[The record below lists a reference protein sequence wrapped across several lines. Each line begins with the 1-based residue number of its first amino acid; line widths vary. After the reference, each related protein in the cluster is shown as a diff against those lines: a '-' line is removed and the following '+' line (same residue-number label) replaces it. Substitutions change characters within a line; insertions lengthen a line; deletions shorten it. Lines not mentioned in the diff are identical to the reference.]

1 MYQPRPGIIS
11 KTIISRLIPKKL
23 SVSYG
28 FLYLSLS
35 KFFFAL
41 YIFIIAAATDGLDGY
56 LARVM
61 NWQTDLGKILDP
73 IADKV
78 LLIGTILILWMNAY
92 IPIFVLVVFVIRDF
106 IIIMGAAFHM
116 TVYETAA
123 PNPNIFGKITTFVH
137 IGYLAAVFIDI
148 IFGLNLT
155 NFMID
160 FSVALITLISLF
172 LYGLNWFKL
181 TAKLHRE

>member
-1 MYQPRPGIIS
+1 MSKYFIFIPNLLSIIRIYLMYPLLTFIAEEN
-11 KTIISRLIPKKL
+11 
-23 SVSYG
+23 
-28 FLYLSLS
+28 YL
-35 KFFFAL
+35 FAL
-41 YIFIIAAATDGLDGY
+41 YIFTIAAATDGLDGY

-61 NWQTDLGKILDP
+61 DWQTDLGKILDP

-78 LLIGTILILWMNAY
+78 LLIGTIFILWMNSH
-92 IPIFVLVVFVIRDF
+92 IPIFVLAVFILRDF

-137 IGYLAAVFIDI
+137 IGYLAGVFVDI
-148 IFGLNLT
+148 IFSLNLT
-155 NFMID
+155 NVAID
-160 FSVALITLISLF
+160 CLVALVTLISLF

-181 TAKLHRE
+181 TAKLHSE

>member
-1 MYQPRPGIIS
+1 
-11 KTIISRLIPKKL
+11 
-23 SVSYG
+23 
-28 FLYLSLS
+28 
-35 KFFFAL
+35 
-41 YIFIIAAATDGLDGY
+41 
-56 LARVM
+56 M
-61 NWQTDLGKILDP
+61 NS
-73 IADKV
+73 
-78 LLIGTILILWMNAY
+78 Y
-92 IPIFVLVVFVIRDF
+92 IPFFVLAVFVLRDF

-137 IGYLAAVFIDI
+137 IGYLAGVFIDI
-148 IFGLNLT
+148 IFGLNLIT
-155 NFMID
+155 LTID

>member
-1 MYQPRPGIIS
+1 MSKYFIFIPNLLSIIRIYLMYPLLTFIAEEN
-11 KTIISRLIPKKL
+11 
-23 SVSYG
+23 
-28 FLYLSLS
+28 YL
-35 KFFFAL
+35 FAL
-41 YIFIIAAATDGLDGY
+41 YIFTIAAATDGLDGY

-61 NWQTDLGKILDP
+61 DWQTDLGKILDP

-78 LLIGTILILWMNAY
+78 LLIGTIFILWMNSH
-92 IPIFVLVVFVIRDF
+92 IPIFVLAVFILRDF
-106 IIIMGAAFHM
+106 IIVMGAAFHM

-137 IGYLAAVFIDI
+137 IGYLAGVFVDI
-148 IFGLNLT
+148 IFSLNLT
-155 NFMID
+155 NVVID
-160 FSVALITLISLF
+160 CLVALITLISLF

>member
-1 MYQPRPGIIS
+1 MYP
-11 KTIISRLIPKKL
+11 LL
-23 SVSYG
+23 S
-28 FLYLSLS
+28 FIAEENYL
-35 KFFFAL
+35 FAL
-41 YIFIIAAATDGLDGY
+41 YIFMIAAATDGLDGY

-78 LLIGTILILWMNAY
+78 LLIGTVLILWMNYY
-92 IPIFVLVVFVIRDF
+92 IPLFVVVVFVLRDF

-137 IGYLAAVFIDI
+137 IGYLAGVFVDI
-148 IFGLNLT
+148 VFTLNIT
-155 NFMID
+155 NFLVD
-160 FSVALITLISLF
+160 TSVALVTVISLL
-172 LYGLNWFKL
+172 LYGFSWFKL

>member
-1 MYQPRPGIIS
+1 MSKYFIFIPNLLSIIRIYLMYPLLTFIAEEN
-11 KTIISRLIPKKL
+11 
-23 SVSYG
+23 
-28 FLYLSLS
+28 YL
-35 KFFFAL
+35 FAL
-41 YIFIIAAATDGLDGY
+41 YIFTIAAATDGLDGY

-61 NWQTDLGKILDP
+61 DWQTDLGKILDP

-78 LLIGTILILWMNAY
+78 LLIGTIFILWMNSH
-92 IPIFVLVVFVIRDF
+92 IPIFVLAVFILRDF

-137 IGYLAAVFIDI
+137 IGYLAGVFVDI
-148 IFGLNLT
+148 ICSLNLT
-155 NFMID
+155 NVAID
-160 FSVALITLISLF
+160 CLVALVTLISLF

>member
-1 MYQPRPGIIS
+1 MSKYFIFLPNLLSIIRIYLMYP
-11 KTIISRLIPKKL
+11 LL
-23 SVSYG
+23 S
-28 FLYLSLS
+28 FIAEENYL
-35 KFFFAL
+35 FAL
-41 YIFIIAAATDGLDGY
+41 YIFMIAAATDGLDGY

-78 LLIGTILILWMNAY
+78 LLIGTVLILWMNYY
-92 IPIFVLVVFVIRDF
+92 IPLFVVVVFVLRDF

-137 IGYLAAVFIDI
+137 IGYLAGVFVDI
-148 IFGLNLT
+148 VFTLNIT
-155 NFMID
+155 NFLVD
-160 FSVALITLISLF
+160 TSVALVTVISLL
-172 LYGLNWFKL
+172 LYGFSWFKL

>member
-1 MYQPRPGIIS
+1 LLSIIRIYLMYPLLTFIAEEN
-11 KTIISRLIPKKL
+11 
-23 SVSYG
+23 
-28 FLYLSLS
+28 YL
-35 KFFFAL
+35 FAL
-41 YIFIIAAATDGLDGY
+41 YIFTIAAATDGLDGY

-61 NWQTDLGKILDP
+61 DWQTDLGKILDP

-78 LLIGTILILWMNAY
+78 LLIGTIFILWMNSH
-92 IPIFVLVVFVIRDF
+92 IPIFVLAVFILRDF

-137 IGYLAAVFIDI
+137 IGYLAGVFVDI
-148 IFGLNLT
+148 IFSLNLT
-155 NFMID
+155 NIAID
-160 FSVALITLISLF
+160 CLVALVTLISLF

>member
-1 MYQPRPGIIS
+1 MSKYFIFIPNLLSIIRIYLMYPLLSFIS
-11 KTIISRLIPKKL
+11 EEN
-23 SVSYG
+23 
-28 FLYLSLS
+28 YL
-35 KFFFAL
+35 FAL
-41 YIFIIAAATDGLDGY
+41 YVFIFAAATDGLDGY

-61 NWQTDLGKILDP
+61 NWRTDLGKILDP

-78 LLIGTILILWMNAY
+78 LLIGTVFILWMNSY
-92 IPIFVLVVFVIRDF
+92 IPIFVLTVFVLRDF

-137 IGYLAAVFIDI
+137 IGYLAVVFVDI

-155 NFMID
+155 NLLVDIV
-160 FSVALITLISLF
+160 VALVTLISLF
-172 LYGLNWFKL
+172 LYGMNWFKL

>member
-1 MYQPRPGIIS
+1 MSKYFIFIPNLLSIIRIYLMYPLLTFIS
-11 KTIISRLIPKKL
+11 EE
-23 SVSYG
+23 SY
-28 FLYLSLS
+28 L
-35 KFFFAL
+35 FAL

-61 NWQTDLGKILDP
+61 DWQTDLGKILDP

-78 LLIGTILILWMNAY
+78 LLIGTVFILWMNSY
-92 IPIFVLVVFVIRDF
+92 IPIFVLIVFILRDF

-123 PNPNIFGKITTFVH
+123 PNPNMFGKITTFVH
-137 IGYLAAVFIDI
+137 IGYLASVFIDI

-155 NFMID
+155 NAIID
-160 FSVALITLISLF
+160 YLVALITLISLF

>member
-1 MYQPRPGIIS
+1 MTKYFIFIPNLLSIIRIYLMYPLLTFIS
-11 KTIISRLIPKKL
+11 EEN
-23 SVSYG
+23 
-28 FLYLSLS
+28 YL
-35 KFFFAL
+35 FAL
-41 YIFIIAAATDGLDGY
+41 YIFVIAAATDGLDGY

-78 LLIGTILILWMNAY
+78 LLIGTVLILWMNSY
-92 IPIFVLVVFVIRDF
+92 IPIFVLAVFVLRDF

-137 IGYLAAVFIDI
+137 IGYLAGVFIDI
-148 IFGLNLT
+148 IFGLNFV
-155 NFMID
+155 NFMIN

>member
-1 MYQPRPGIIS
+1 MSKYFIFIPNLLSIIRIYLMYPLLTFIAEEN
-11 KTIISRLIPKKL
+11 
-23 SVSYG
+23 
-28 FLYLSLS
+28 YL
-35 KFFFAL
+35 FAL
-41 YIFIIAAATDGLDGY
+41 YIFTIAAATDGLDGY

-61 NWQTDLGKILDP
+61 DWQTDLGKILDP

-78 LLIGTILILWMNAY
+78 LLIGTIFILWMNSH
-92 IPIFVLVVFVIRDF
+92 IPIFVLAVFILRDF

-137 IGYLAAVFIDI
+137 IGYLAGVFVDI
-148 IFGLNLT
+148 IFSLNLT
-155 NFMID
+155 NIAID
-160 FSVALITLISLF
+160 CLVALVTLISLF

-181 TAKLHRE
+181 TAKLHSE

>member
-1 MYQPRPGIIS
+1 MSKYFIFIPNLLSIIRIYLMYPLLTFIAEEN
-11 KTIISRLIPKKL
+11 
-23 SVSYG
+23 
-28 FLYLSLS
+28 YL
-35 KFFFAL
+35 FAL
-41 YIFIIAAATDGLDGY
+41 YIFTIAAATDGLDGY

-61 NWQTDLGKILDP
+61 DWQTDLGKILDP

-78 LLIGTILILWMNAY
+78 LLIGTIFILWMNSH
-92 IPIFVLVVFVIRDF
+92 IPIFVLAVFILRDF

-137 IGYLAAVFIDI
+137 IGYLAGVFVDT
-148 IFGLNLT
+148 IFSLNLT
-155 NFMID
+155 NVAID
-160 FSVALITLISLF
+160 CLVALVTLISLF